1 MQEVD
6 TLSKYGQSFQSKVIS
21 ALLTDGR
28 FLDSISEITTT
39 KFFESEANKWIVG
52 EVLDYHKEYRKTPT
66 LDVFKVQLSKMDND
80 VLKKTI
86 VDQLKHIFTQ
96 VGNVDLDYI
105 KNEFTDFCK
114 NQNLKQV
121 ILQSVDLLKA
131 GSYDRIKDLVDK
143 AMKVGIENDLGHDY
157 LLDFDSRSTDEKRDT
172 VLTDWKPINDL
183 MDGGLGPGELGVV
196 VAPSG
201 VGKTWILTALGAS
214 AVRQGL
220 SVVHYTMELSEHYVG
235 ARYDTVFTHIPSAQ
249 LKQKT
254 EEVKQKIRGLRGKL
268 LIKYYPP
275 KGVSVKKLQAHIEKM
290 IAAGNKPDLIIVDYA
305 DLLLSHSNKTDST
318 YAEQGGVYIDLR
330 GMGGELKIPVWT
342 ASQTNRSAIDS
353 EVIEADKIA
362 DSYAKVMNADFIM
375 SWSRKSKDK
384 LNNTAR
390 AHIMKNR
397 FGQDGI
403 TFPCKMDTNTGFIEV
418 YEGNTPDGILATKEA
433 ASGQLETKQLLHK
446 KYVENMGVFIGL
458 PYIYMN
464 FDVISNFITNII

>member
-1 MQEVD
+1 MTEQD
-6 TLSKYGQSFQSKVIS
+6 NLSKFGQSFQSKVVS
-21 ALLTDGR
+21 ALLTDDK
-28 FLDSISEITTT
+28 FLDTLSEILNPR
-39 KFFESEANKWIVG
+39 FFESEANKWIVG
-52 EVLDYHKEYRKTPT
+52 EIVDYHEEFRKPPT
-66 LDVFKVQLSKMDND
+66 LDVFKAQVSKLDNEILKTTVVEQLRH
-80 VLKKTI
+80 V
-86 VDQLKHIFTQ
+86 FTQ

-105 KNEFTDFCK
+105 KKEFTSFCR
-114 NQNLKQV
+114 NQNLKNV

-131 GSYDRIKDLVDK
+131 GNFDRIKDLVDK
-143 AMKVGIENDLGHDY
+143 AMKVGTETDLGHDY
-157 LLDFDSRSTDEKRDT
+157 IEDYDLRAEDVKRDT

-220 SVVHYTMELSEHYVG
+220 SVVHYTMELSENYVG
-235 ARYDTVFTHIPSAQ
+235 QRYDTVFTKIPSAD
-249 LKQKT
+249 LKDNKEQ
-254 EEVKQKIRGLRGKL
+254 VKSKVKSLNGKL
-268 LIKYYPP
+268 MIKYFPP
-275 KGVSVKKLQAHIEKM
+275 KGVSVKKLQQHIDKM
-290 IAAGNKPDLIIVDYA
+290 IATDNRPDVIIVDYA
-305 DLLLSHSNKTDST
+305 DLLLSYSNKSDST

-330 GMGGELKIPVWT
+330 GMSGELGIPIWT

-397 FGQDGI
+397 FGPDGI

-418 YEGNTPDGILATKEA
+418 YEGNSAEGILSTKES
-433 ASGQLETKQLLHK
+433 ASGQLERRQLLHK
-446 KYVENMGVFIGL
+446 KYVENMG
-458 PYIYMN
+458 
-464 FDVISNFITNII
+464 

>member
-21 ALLTDGR
+21 ALLTDGK
-28 FLDSISEITTT
+28 FLDTISEITTT

-52 EVLDYHKEYRKTPT
+52 EVLDYHKDYRKTPT

-131 GSYDRIKDLVDK
+131 GSYDRIKELVDK
-143 AMKVGIENDLGHDY
+143 AMKVGVENDLGHDY
-157 LLDFDSRSTDEKRDT
+157 LLDFDERSTDEKRDT

-201 VGKTWILTALGAS
+201 VGKTWILTALGAA
-214 AVRQGL
+214 AVRAGL

-249 LKQKT
+249 LKEKT

-390 AHIMKNR
+390 CHVMKNR

-446 KYVENMGVFIGL
+446 KYVENMG
-458 PYIYMN
+458 
-464 FDVISNFITNII
+464 